1 MKQVKSL
8 VLVAILV
15 CTLFA
20 GVQAGDMG
28 SPGIRT
34 TPCSKTVD
42 RRPQATPPMCDS
54 DNAQK
59 PPNSSNA
66 PNQVLVEILLALLRL
81 M

>member
-8 VLVAILV
+8 FLTATMV

-28 SPGIRT
+28 SPGI
-34 TPCSKTVD
+34 KTV
-42 RRPQATPPMCDS
+42 PCTKTVGLPANPPMCEKD
-54 DNAQK
+54 DAQK

-66 PNQVLVEILLALLRL
+66 NQVLVEILLALLRL